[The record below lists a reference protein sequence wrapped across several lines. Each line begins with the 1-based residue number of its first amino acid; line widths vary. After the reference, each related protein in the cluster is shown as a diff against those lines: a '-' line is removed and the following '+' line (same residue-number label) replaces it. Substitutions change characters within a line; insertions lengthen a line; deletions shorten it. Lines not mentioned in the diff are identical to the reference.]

1 VPTYAYISSRYI
13 AWPQVNG
20 QKVRGDEAGLGETVG
35 LISRS
40 PGPVEIK
47 LRRGGEEIVKRVTP
61 RVNADTGRA
70 SIGVQMAAHIEVR
83 NRRKVLF
90 VVLGWWRTDL
100 TGEGSEG
107 PALTLA
113 SFATPYRTTTT
124 AGGHAQGQEPPGGA
138 AVHGAGAGGHAQ
150 GGHGLA

>member
-1 VPTYAYISSRYI
+1 MFCICVCLCVSRLHSHSPGARAHGSRPVPTCAYISLHYI
-13 AWPQVNG
+13 ALLQVNG

-47 LRRGGEEIVKRVTP
+47 LRRGGEEIIKRVTP

-83 NRRKVLF
+83 NRRKALF
-90 VVLGWWRTDL
+90 VVLGW
-100 TGEGSEG
+100 
-107 PALTLA
+107 
-113 SFATPYRTTTT
+113 
-124 AGGHAQGQEPPGGA
+124 
-138 AVHGAGAGGHAQ
+138 
-150 GGHGLA
+150 